1 MSYKVIISDG
11 IILEKSIESITFNAY
26 PPSDNFYE
34 MRDFTINS
42 MTITGKIGAGEKTI
56 SLYKWSLLPANNP
69 NCYKE
74 IVVEQTHADQTVR
87 IVKFSKAFVVDY
99 SENFSKGEGV
109 GHFSILIRQLAE
121 VDINI
126 DMIGNDQSIL
136 QTAVTS
142 EAINLDKEIMIEPVE
157 TIGLPTKETKNRL
170 SFSER
175 FAKTKNLLD
184 NVNNNFEIVE
194 GTRPSTE
201 KIRITV
207 DEVVNEL
214 KKTDIG
220 RETLQLIKE
229 NNIDVLLSYE
239 PMITQTGDKLHIT
252 YGLYDHDLDICKT
265 FVTSTKTVE
274 RTAQNVIHEVT
285 HNVRR
290 KLGISSSKQEE
301 LMCRLRQEKQKY
313 NPIPLKILKEH
324 YKTAYKSPS
333 YAHLPD
339 KANDRVQRKLMN
351 KARRKQ

>member
-1 MSYKVIISDG
+1 
-11 IILEKSIESITFNAY
+11 
-26 PPSDNFYE
+26 
-34 MRDFTINS
+34 
-42 MTITGKIGAGEKTI
+42 
-56 SLYKWSLLPANNP
+56 
-69 NCYKE
+69 
-74 IVVEQTHADQTVR
+74 
-87 IVKFSKAFVVDY
+87 
-99 SENFSKGEGV
+99 
-109 GHFSILIRQLAE
+109 
-121 VDINI
+121 
-126 DMIGNDQSIL
+126 MIGNDQSIL

-274 RTAQNVIHEVT
+274 
-285 HNVRR
+285 
-290 KLGISSSKQEE
+290 
-301 LMCRLRQEKQKY
+301 LRHK
-313 NPIPLKILKEH
+313 
-324 YKTAYKSPS
+324 
-333 YAHLPD
+333 
-339 KANDRVQRKLMN
+339 M
-351 KARRKQ
+351 